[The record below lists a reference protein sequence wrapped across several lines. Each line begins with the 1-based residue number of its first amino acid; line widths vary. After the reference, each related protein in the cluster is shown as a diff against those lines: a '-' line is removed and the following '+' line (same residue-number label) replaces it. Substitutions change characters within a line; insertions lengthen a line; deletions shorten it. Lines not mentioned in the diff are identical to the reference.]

1 MLLLPV
7 GLAGLGLLV
16 GIDLGTTNSA
26 IALLNGRVPTV
37 LPNRHG
43 EQLTPSTV
51 AFLTGGSA
59 VVGREANMQAPSNV
73 PNTVVAAKR
82 FMGRS
87 PDQCL
92 AETRRAQVQ
101 VVPTADGTGVA
112 FRLPALRGI
121 GDLTPEEVGAHVL
134 TELLSA
140 LHGFAGEDVEP
151 ATRICR
157 AVVTVPAYFNPRQRQ
172 ATFAAAQLAGL
183 QSVTL
188 LAEPVAACLAYG
200 LGGAVGKVLVFDLG
214 AGTFD
219 VSVRRRGWALK

>member
-1 MLLLPV
+1 MLLLSL
-7 GLAGLGLLV
+7 GLSALGLLV

-26 IALLNGRVPTV
+26 IALLRDGVPIV

-43 EQLTPSTV
+43 EPLTPSTV
-51 AFLTGGSA
+51 AFLAGGSV
-59 VVGREANMQAPSNV
+59 VVGQEANAQARSNV

-92 AETRRAQVQ
+92 IETRRAQVE

-112 FRLPALRGI
+112 FRLPALRGV
-121 GDLTPEEVGAHVL
+121 GDLTPEEVAAHVL
-134 TELLSA
+134 AELLSA
-140 LHGFAGEDVEP
+140 LDVSAEEDASP
-151 ATRICR
+151 AARVCR
-157 AVVTVPAYFNPRQRQ
+157 AVVTVPAYFSARQRQ

-183 QSVTL
+183 RSVTL
-188 LAEPVAACLAYG
+188 LAEPVAASLAYG

-219 VSVRRRGWALK
+219 VSVRGQGWIPK